1 MFEAGGCI
9 YVYFTYGMHHCLNIV
24 TGPAGL
30 SRAVL
35 LRGGESWTESSWRGA
50 RRPAAR
56 VDRDLAR
63 GPARLCAALG
73 LDRSDDGT
81 LLGGPGSRIS
91 LTLPEAQRAPDAERI
106 RRGPRT
112 GVAGPGGRWR
122 SLSMA
127 LLAGWRAHRLDVP
140 ARRHQAT
147 LAGLNLTEFQAPGF
161 AHLPELLLPA
171 NNGCADYRCTDYLW
185 RRTAEGGGRRRPC
198 GRLSANGQ
206 WISRWRS
213 CGRPGSRCSPVRS
226 SSRREIVTSRAS
238 PWGPVRRSG

>member
-1 MFEAGGCI
+1 MSDSTVRATATGLSAEAASLLRRDSLEVAPALLGAVIAVTDPHGRVAIRLTEVEAYRGEEDPGSHAFRGRTARNASMFEAGGCI

-35 LRGGESWTESSWRGA
+35 LRGGEVVDGIELARA

-91 LTLPEAQRAPDAERI
+91 LTLPEPQRAPDAERI

-112 GVAGPGGRWR
+112 GVAGPGGDGEAFPWR
-122 SLSMA
+122 F
-127 LLAGWRAHRLDVP
+127 WLDGEPTVSTYRP
-140 ARRHQAT
+140 AVT
-147 LAGLNLTEFQAPGF
+147 
-161 AHLPELLLPA
+161 
-171 NNGCADYRCTDYLW
+171 
-185 RRTAEGGGRRRPC
+185 RRRSQ
-198 GRLSANGQ
+198 G
-206 WISRWRS
+206 
-213 CGRPGSRCSPVRS
+213 
-226 SSRREIVTSRAS
+226 
-238 PWGPVRRSG
+238 

>member
-1 MFEAGGCI
+1 MGDPTTGLSPEAASILSRDSLDAAPALLGAVISVAGSQGRVAIRLTEVEAYRGEEDPGSHAFRGRTARNASMFEAGGCI

-35 LRGGESWTESSWRGA
+35 LRGGEVVDGIELARA

-91 LTLPEAQRAPDAERI
+91 LTLPGPQRAPDAERI

-112 GVAGPGGRWR
+112 GVAGPGGDGEAFPWR
-122 SLSMA
+122 F
-127 LLAGWRAHRLDVP
+127 WLDGEPTVSTYRP
-140 ARRHQAT
+140 AVT
-147 LAGLNLTEFQAPGF
+147 
-161 AHLPELLLPA
+161 
-171 NNGCADYRCTDYLW
+171 
-185 RRTAEGGGRRRPC
+185 RRRSQ
-198 GRLSANGQ
+198 G
-206 WISRWRS
+206 
-213 CGRPGSRCSPVRS
+213 
-226 SSRREIVTSRAS
+226 
-238 PWGPVRRSG
+238 

>member
-1 MFEAGGCI
+1 MSDSTVRATATGLSAEAASLLRRDSLEVAPALLGAVIAVTDPHGHVAIRLTEVEAYRGEEDPGSHAFRGRTARNASMFEAGGRI

-35 LRGGESWTESSWRGA
+35 LRGGEVVDGIELARA

-91 LTLPEAQRAPDAERI
+91 LTLPEPQRAPDAERI

-112 GVAGPGGRWR
+112 GLAGPGGDGEAFPWR
-122 SLSMA
+122 F
-127 LLAGWRAHRLDVP
+127 WLDGEPTVSTYRP
-140 ARRHQAT
+140 AVT
-147 LAGLNLTEFQAPGF
+147 
-161 AHLPELLLPA
+161 
-171 NNGCADYRCTDYLW
+171 
-185 RRTAEGGGRRRPC
+185 RRRSQ
-198 GRLSANGQ
+198 G
-206 WISRWRS
+206 
-213 CGRPGSRCSPVRS
+213 
-226 SSRREIVTSRAS
+226 
-238 PWGPVRRSG
+238 

>member
-1 MFEAGGCI
+1 MSDSTVRATATGLSAEAASLLRRDSLEVAPALLGAFIAVTDPHGRVAIRLTEVEAYRGEEDPGSHAFRGRTARNASMFEAGGCI

-35 LRGGESWTESSWRGA
+35 LRGGEVVDGIELARA

-112 GVAGPGGRWR
+112 GVAGPGGDGEAFPWR
-122 SLSMA
+122 F
-127 LLAGWRAHRLDVP
+127 WLDGEPTVSTYRP
-140 ARRHQAT
+140 AVT
-147 LAGLNLTEFQAPGF
+147 
-161 AHLPELLLPA
+161 
-171 NNGCADYRCTDYLW
+171 
-185 RRTAEGGGRRRPC
+185 RRRSQ
-198 GRLSANGQ
+198 G
-206 WISRWRS
+206 
-213 CGRPGSRCSPVRS
+213 
-226 SSRREIVTSRAS
+226 
-238 PWGPVRRSG
+238 

>member
-1 MFEAGGCI
+1 MSDSTVRATATGLSAEAASLLRRDSLEVAPALLGVVIAVTDPYGHVAIRLTEVEAYRGEEDPGSHAFRGRTARNASMFEAGGCI

-35 LRGGESWTESSWRGA
+35 LRGGEVVDGIELARA

-91 LTLPEAQRAPDAERI
+91 LTLPEPQRAPDAERI

-112 GVAGPGGRWR
+112 GLAGPGGDGEAFPWR
-122 SLSMA
+122 F
-127 LLAGWRAHRLDVP
+127 WLDGEPTVSPYRP
-140 ARRHQAT
+140 AVT
-147 LAGLNLTEFQAPGF
+147 
-161 AHLPELLLPA
+161 
-171 NNGCADYRCTDYLW
+171 
-185 RRTAEGGGRRRPC
+185 RRRSQ
-198 GRLSANGQ
+198 G
-206 WISRWRS
+206 
-213 CGRPGSRCSPVRS
+213 
-226 SSRREIVTSRAS
+226 
-238 PWGPVRRSG
+238 

>member
-1 MFEAGGCI
+1 MSDSTVRATATGLSAQAASLLRRDSLEVAPALLGAVIAVTDPHGRVAIRLTEVEAYRGEEDPGSHAFRGRTARNASMFEAGGCI

-35 LRGGESWTESSWRGA
+35 LRGGEVVDGIELARA

-112 GVAGPGGRWR
+112 GVAGPGGDGEAFPWR
-122 SLSMA
+122 S
-127 LLAGWRAHRLDVP
+127 WLDGEPTVSTYRP
-140 ARRHQAT
+140 AVT
-147 LAGLNLTEFQAPGF
+147 
-161 AHLPELLLPA
+161 
-171 NNGCADYRCTDYLW
+171 
-185 RRTAEGGGRRRPC
+185 RRRSQ
-198 GRLSANGQ
+198 G
-206 WISRWRS
+206 
-213 CGRPGSRCSPVRS
+213 
-226 SSRREIVTSRAS
+226 
-238 PWGPVRRSG
+238 

>member
-1 MFEAGGCI
+1 MGEPTTELSPEVASILSRDSLDAAPALLGAVISVAGSQGRVAIRLTEVEAYRGEEDPGSHAFRGRTARNASMFEAGGCI

-35 LRGGESWTESSWRGA
+35 LRGGEVVDGIELARA

-112 GVAGPGGRWR
+112 GVAGPGGDGEAFPWR
-122 SLSMA
+122 F
-127 LLAGWRAHRLDVP
+127 WLDGEPTVSTYRP
-140 ARRHQAT
+140 AVT
-147 LAGLNLTEFQAPGF
+147 
-161 AHLPELLLPA
+161 
-171 NNGCADYRCTDYLW
+171 
-185 RRTAEGGGRRRPC
+185 RRRSQ
-198 GRLSANGQ
+198 G
-206 WISRWRS
+206 
-213 CGRPGSRCSPVRS
+213 
-226 SSRREIVTSRAS
+226 
-238 PWGPVRRSG
+238 